1 MASIIPQ
8 RKINIDVIY
17 NEDCLEGMKK
27 LDTKSV
33 DLVITS
39 PPYNVGIDYGEGRQ
53 KDKRPFKKYYDFASD
68 VVKEIERLLK
78 IGGRFCI
85 EIGGSGRNFP
95 LSWCWQDAAYK
106 HKLGLYSEITI
117 AHRKTNPTAWGS
129 WLKADNVYTI
139 PNFHMAYVFY
149 KELETKT
156 GNETT
161 ITKDEFVEYTR
172 GRWTINYSGRV
183 TKHPAE
189 FPLEIPLRF
198 MRLFG
203 HKNDIIVDPFIG
215 SGTTAVACRKLGRH
229 YIGFEINPEYCKI
242 AKKRLSRGRR

>member
-1 MASIIPQ
+1 MPKRLS
-8 RKINIDVIY
+8 
-17 NEDCLEGMKK
+17 NE
-27 LDTKSV
+27 SV
-33 DLVITS
+33 DLAITS
-39 PPYNVGIDYGEGRQ
+39 PPYNVGIDYGKGRE
-53 KDKRPFKKYYDFASD
+53 KDKKPFKDYYNFSYQIT
-68 VVKEIERLLK
+68 KEIARVLK

-95 LSWCWQDAAYK
+95 LSWCWQDVAYK
-106 HKLGLYSEITI
+106 SNLGLYSEITI

-149 KELETKT
+149 KGIEAKK
-156 GNETT
+156 GDETT
-161 ITKDEFVEYTR
+161 ISKEEFMEYTR
-172 GRWTINYSGRV
+172 GRWNINYSGRQ

-203 HKNDIIVDPFIG
+203 HKDDIVLDPLIG
-215 SGTTAVACRKLGRH
+215 SGTTAVACMKQERH
-229 YIGFEINPEYCKI
+229 YIGFEINPEYCEI
-242 AKKRLSRGRR
+242 ARKRLSEVQLELIK